1 MSSVGA
7 RADRWLF
14 APEPA
19 GRVRALRIG
28 IASLLLIR
36 LVTGPYP
43 DLAGQPATLFRP
55 VWLLSWLE
63 QMPSHG
69 VLVGLMATGAAAAT
83 LAILGWQERA
93 TFLIAWGS
101 LLVLDGCWASRGKV
115 QHNDLPLLL
124 VAAVLALAP
133 VGIRFA
139 DDRRGAAWGWPVRT
153 SIVVVT
159 GIYML
164 TGFQKVVSSGPAW
177 VLSDNL
183 RNVMYS
189 AALTGKAPTDEVS
202 RFIADRPHVAHTVA
216 LLTIVIELGAVVPL
230 VWARTRVAYVVAIT
244 VLHLGVFL
252 THGLDYSMW
261 VGTAAIVLIDWRPAV
276 RRLVSERR
284 PGTRR
289 ELDSPRTRETPA
301 AERRRAP

>member
-1 MSSVGA
+1 MSGVVA
-7 RADRWLF
+7 RLDGWLF
-14 APEPA
+14 APEAA
-19 GRVRALRIG
+19 GRVRAMRIG
-28 IASLLLIR
+28 IAVLLLFR

-43 DLAGQPATLFRP
+43 DLAGQPAALFRP
-55 VWLLSWLE
+55 VWVLSWLD

-69 VLVGLMATGAAAAT
+69 VLVGLVVAGAAAAG
-83 LAILGWQERA
+83 LAILGWRERA
-93 TFLIAWGS
+93 TFLVAWGC
-101 LLVLDGCWASRGKV
+101 LLVLDGCWASRGKI

-133 VGIRFA
+133 VRTRFA

-164 TGFQKVVSSGPAW
+164 TGFQKLVSSGPAW

-183 RNVMYS
+183 RNVMYG

-202 RFIADRPHVAHTVA
+202 RFIADRPYVAHSVA

-230 VWARTRVAYVVAIT
+230 VWARTRIAYVGAIAL
-244 VLHLGVFL
+244 LHLGVFL

-276 RRLVSERR
+276 LRLVSERG
-284 PGTRR
+284 PGRSR
-289 ELDSPRTRETPA
+289 APDSPRTSETPA
-301 AERRRAP
+301 AETRRAR